1 MEIPTI
7 EIPPIDKIETISI
20 PLPTADVPFY
30 APLVVPPS
38 DLREPE
44 GVEAEASEDVDTGI
58 RNVNIPII
66 DFDVPLPEN
75 EILIT
80 ASTTAVVSVA
90 ATLTATAAFKW
101 VVTAMKPILK
111 TAWKK
116 ISPSDQKSLLTK
128 IKENVDDHDEQMQIL
143 GAMVRLGV
151 VVWSGFIITLNY
163 VELPMVRKPLGASSD
178 ITFVASIFTGAL
190 ATFGLSTGNGNKKK
204 RRT

>member
-7 EIPPIDKIETISI
+7 KIPPVDNIETISI
-20 PLPTADVPFY
+20 PLPTADVPSY
-30 APLVVPPS
+30 VPLVVPPS

-44 GVEAEASEDVDTGI
+44 GTQPEATEEAPTGI
-58 RNVNIPII
+58 RQIDIPII
-66 DFDVPLPEN
+66 DIKMPLPEN

-116 ISPSDQKSLLTK
+116 I
-128 IKENVDDHDEQMQIL
+128 
-143 GAMVRLGV
+143 R
-151 VVWSGFIITLNY
+151 
-163 VELPMVRKPLGASSD
+163 SSKD
-178 ITFVASIFTGAL
+178 NPKVS
-190 ATFGLSTGNGNKKK
+190 
-204 RRT
+204 

>member
-7 EIPPIDKIETISI
+7 VIPPVENIETISI
-20 PLPTADVPFY
+20 PLPTADIPFY

-44 GVEAEASEDVDTGI
+44 GVEAEASEEADTGI

-66 DFDVPLPEN
+66 DLQVPLPEN

-111 TAWKK
+111 TTWKK
-116 ISPSDQKSLLTK
+116 LSQKSQK
-128 IKENVDDHDEQMQIL
+128 
-143 GAMVRLGV
+143 A
-151 VVWSGFIITLNY
+151 
-163 VELPMVRKPLGASSD
+163 
-178 ITFVASIFTGAL
+178 
-190 ATFGLSTGNGNKKK
+190 
-204 RRT
+204 

>member
-1 MEIPTI
+1 MEFPTI
-7 EIPPIDKIETISI
+7 NIPPINKIETVEI

-30 APLVVPPS
+30 VPLVVPPS
-38 DLREPE
+38 DLKEPE
-44 GVEAEASEDVDTGI
+44 GVQAEASEEVDTGI

-66 DFDVPLPEN
+66 NFDVPLPEN

-116 ISPSDQKSLLTK
+116 ISPKSQK
-128 IKENVDDHDEQMQIL
+128 V
-143 GAMVRLGV
+143 
-151 VVWSGFIITLNY
+151 
-163 VELPMVRKPLGASSD
+163 
-178 ITFVASIFTGAL
+178 
-190 ATFGLSTGNGNKKK
+190 
-204 RRT
+204 

>member
-1 MEIPTI
+1 MENIPSI
-7 EIPPIDKIETISI
+7 LIPSVENIETISI

-44 GVEAEASEDVDTGI
+44 GVQAEASEEVDTGI

-116 ISPSDQKSLLTK
+116 ISPSNQKVS
-128 IKENVDDHDEQMQIL
+128 
-143 GAMVRLGV
+143 
-151 VVWSGFIITLNY
+151 
-163 VELPMVRKPLGASSD
+163 
-178 ITFVASIFTGAL
+178 
-190 ATFGLSTGNGNKKK
+190 
-204 RRT
+204 